1 VIVAYFDCFS
11 GASGDMLLGA
21 LVDAG
26 WPAGELVSLPGRLG
40 LSGVSV
46 SLGRVRRGAL
56 DAARVTVDVG
66 AAQPTRHLRQ
76 VRERVQAAD
85 VPGRAKERALAAFE
99 RLARAEAKVH
109 GTTVDEIHFHEV
121 GAVDALIDFVG
132 TCWGIESLGIEEIY
146 ASPLPLG
153 RGSVRTEHGVLPV
166 PAPATAELLRG
177 VPVEMPDVRAELVTP
192 TGAALLTTLVTRWG
206 GAPSFRV
213 RAQGVGAG
221 GRDLAE
227 QPNVLRLFVGET
239 MQGAAAE
246 AGPGDA
252 GAADAAPGR
261 RTVVVLETALD
272 DASPQWV
279 GPLVPRLLAAGVR
292 DAFLTPIQMKK
303 GRPGILVTCLC
314 DPGREEELAGILF
327 RESPTLG
334 VRVRREERIELARRA
349 VEIET
354 PHGRVTAKEAILPD
368 GTRRLMPEFESL
380 AALSE
385 KTGIPLL
392 ELSRSVL
399 AAWNGGH

>member
-1 VIVAYFDCFS
+1 MIVAYFDCFS

-26 WPAGELVSLPGRLG
+26 WPAAELVSLPARLG

-46 SLGRVRRGAL
+46 SVGRARRGAIE
-56 DAARVTVDVG
+56 AAKVTVEVAG
-66 AAQPTRHLRQ
+66 AQPHRHLHQ

-85 VPGRAKERALAAFE
+85 VPARAKERALRAFE
-99 RLARAEAKVH
+99 RLAEAEAKVH
-109 GTTVDEIHFHEV
+109 GTTVDQIHFHEV
-121 GAVDALIDFVG
+121 GAADALIDFVG
-132 TCWGIESLGIEEIY
+132 TCWGLERLGVEEVY

-153 RGSVRTEHGVLPV
+153 RGSVRTEHGLLPV

-177 VPVEMPDVRAELVTP
+177 VPVEMPDVQAELVTP
-192 TGAALLTTLVTRWG
+192 TGAALLTTLVQRWG

-227 QPNVLRLFVGET
+227 QPNVLRVFLGET
-239 MQGAAAE
+239 EGV
-246 AGPGDA
+246 AGPANA
-252 GAADAAPGR
+252 GAGDESPGR
-261 RTVVVLETALD
+261 RSVIVLETALD

-279 GPLVPRLLAAGVR
+279 APLVPRLLAAGAR

-314 DPGREEELAGILF
+314 DPGREDELAGILF

-334 VRVRREERIELARRA
+334 VRLRREERIELARRA
-349 VEIET
+349 VEVET
-354 PHGRVTAKEAILPD
+354 PHGRVAAKEAVLPD
-368 GTRRLMPEFESL
+368 GTRRLMPEYESL

-392 ELSRSVL
+392 ELSRSVF

>member
-1 VIVAYFDCFS
+1 
-11 GASGDMLLGA
+11 
-21 LVDAG
+21 
-26 WPAGELVSLPGRLG
+26 
-40 LSGVSV
+40 
-46 SLGRVRRGAL
+46 
-56 DAARVTVDVG
+56 
-66 AAQPTRHLRQ
+66 

-85 VPGRAKERALAAFE
+85 VPDRAKERAMAAFE
-99 RLARAEAKVH
+99 RLAVAEAKVH
-109 GTTVDEIHFHEV
+109 GTTVDKIHFHEV

-132 TCWGIESLGIEEIY
+132 TCWGIESLGVEEVY

-153 RGSVRTEHGVLPV
+153 RGSVRTEHGLLPV

-177 VPVEMPDVRAELVTP
+177 VPVEMPDVQAELVTP

-206 GAPSFRV
+206 WAPSFRLLS
-213 RAQGVGAG
+213 QGVGAG

-239 MQGAAAE
+239 AQVASAQ
-246 AGPGDA
+246 
-252 GAADAAPGR
+252 AADGETGSGR

-279 GPLVPRLLAAGVR
+279 GLLVPRLLAAGAR

-314 DPGREEELAGILF
+314 DPGMEDELSGILF

-334 VRVRREERIELARRA
+334 VRIRREERLELARRS
-349 VEIET
+349 VEVET
-354 PHGRVTAKEAILPD
+354 PHGRVAAKVAVLPD

-380 AALSE
+380 AELSE

-392 ELSRSVL
+392 ELSRSVY
-399 AAWNGGH
+399 AAWNGGR